1 MTENIL
7 EIKNLRHSFNTDMEV
22 LKGINLNVS
31 RGEIVSILGP
41 SGCGKTTLLRII
53 AGLENQSGGSVNISD
68 TVVSDSKNFVPT
80 EKRDIGLV
88 VQERAL
94 FPHLTII
101 KNVEFGLKGRRDEK
115 YKTALNLLKLFKVDV
130 YANNYPHEISSGEQQ
145 RVAMA
150 RAMAPNPKILLMDEP
165 FGALDHALKSELRD
179 ETKKIFKDNIFCYH
193 YLFLIFFIINS
204 SNAPFSCI
212 FFDFEFSTLRSFSK
226 ILLILKSLSFVVL
239 PSVFFGSGNTWNS
252 GGITKGFFFSIKY
265 SSLLFTLVPVRPSL
279 TL

>member
-1 MTENIL
+1 MEQFLTVKNINKYFGDFQAL
-7 EIKNLRHSFNTDMEV
+7 N
-22 LKGINLNVS
+22 NVS
-31 RGEIVSILGP
+31 FDVKEGEFVCILGP

-53 AGLENQSGGSVNISD
+53 AGLENQSGGTVNISD

-101 KNVEFGLKGRRDEK
+101 KNVEFGLKGRRDDK
-115 YKTALNLLKLFKVDV
+115 YKSALNLLKLFKVEG

-179 ETKKIFKDNIFCYH
+179 EAKKIFKDNGTTAIIVSHDFDDAISMSDH
-193 YLFLIFFIINS
+193 VLIIDDGLVVQEGSAKDLIPITRNNS
-204 SNAPFSCI
+204 F
-212 FFDFEFSTLRSFSK
+212 K
-226 ILLILKSLSFVVL
+226 IA
-239 PSVFFGSGNTWNS
+239 
-252 GGITKGFFFSIKY
+252 
-265 SSLLFTLVPVRPSL
+265 
-279 TL
+279 